1 VAGSIVTAGTPVTVG
16 DDGGA
21 TPVEEIGPRA
31 FDTGVR
37 RRSRHRRRRG
47 RVTIV
52 VLVLILVPLLVL
64 GSGIGWFWY
73 QLGGESSGAE
83 VQVRLQRGWGVSQVA
98 EELADK
104 HVVRSALAFNI
115 YARFNGEKSFQA
127 GTYYL
132 REKLGVRG
140 AVRELKKGPR
150 INYVILKIPPGLW
163 VKQIAARVAALG
175 GGRSAQAFLDG
186 TRNNAVRS
194 IFEPADVSNLEGLLR
209 PDTYKISESQDEI
222 AILQTLVK
230 TFDTRA
236 AALGLTT
243 ANVRGYTA
251 YDIIKVASIIEAEAK
266 LDKDRQLIAS
276 VIYNRLAAKMPLQ
289 IDATVLYARGD
300 PQNRK
305 LSLKD
310 LQIKSPYNTY
320 LPNTGLPPTPIAA
333 VSDKSLLAAM
343 APADTTYLYYVIA
356 GKDGHHA
363 FSSTAEQ
370 WQRDVAAARQQG
382 LL

>member
-1 VAGSIVTAGTPVTVG
+1 
-16 DDGGA
+16 
-21 TPVEEIGPRA
+21 
-31 FDTGVR
+31 VR
-37 RRSRHRRRRG
+37 
-47 RVTIV
+47 
-52 VLVLILVPLLVL
+52 
-64 GSGIGWFWY
+64 
-73 QLGGESSGAE
+73 
-83 VQVRLQRGWGVSQVA
+83 VRLQGGWGVSQVA
-98 EELADK
+98 DELAAKD
-104 HVVRSALAFNI
+104 VVRSALAFNI

-127 GTYYL
+127 GTYDL

-150 INYVILKIPPGLW
+150 INYVVLEIPPGLW

-175 GGRSAQAFLDG
+175 GGRNAQAFLDG

-236 AALGLTT
+236 ANLGLTN

-266 LDKDRQLIAS
+266 LDVDRPLIAS
-276 VIYNRLAAKMPLQ
+276 VIYNRLAAHMPLQ

-300 PQNRK
+300 PKNRK

-320 LPNTGLPPTPIAA
+320 LPNTALPPTPISA

-370 WQRDVAAARQQG
+370 WQRDVEAARQQG

>member
-1 VAGSIVTAGTPVTVG
+1 MTTDDGGT

-21 TPVEEIGPRA
+21 YAP
-31 FDTGVR
+31 DTGVR
-37 RRSRHRRRRG
+37 RRARPRRRRG
-47 RVTIV
+47 RVTAV
-52 VLVLILVPLLVL
+52 VLVLVLVPLVVL
-64 GSGIGWFWY
+64 GSGVGWFLY
-73 QLGGESSGAE
+73 QLGGESSGAKVE
-83 VQVRLQRGWGVSQVA
+83 VHLDRGWGVAQVA
-98 EELADK
+98 DELAKK

-115 YARFNGEKSFQA
+115 YARFNGENSFQA
-127 GTYYL
+127 GTYDL
-132 REKLGVRG
+132 RESLGVKA
-140 AVRELKKGPR
+140 AVRELKKGPH
-150 INYVILKIPPGLW
+150 IDYVVLKIPPGLW
-163 VKQIAARVAALG
+163 LKQIAARVADLG
-175 GGRSAQAFLDG
+175 GGRSAQNFLDG

-194 IFEPADVSNLEGLLR
+194 TFEPDDVSSLEGLLR

-230 TFDTRA
+230 TFDSHA
-236 AALGLTT
+236 EKLGLAT
-243 ANVRGYTA
+243 ANVQGHTA
-251 YDIIKVASIIEAEAK
+251 YDIIKVASIIESEAK
-266 LDKDRQLIAS
+266 VDQDRQLIAS
-276 VIYNRLAAKMPLQ
+276 VIYNRLAANMPLQ

-300 PQNRK
+300 PKNRT

-310 LQIKSPYNTY
+310 LEIKSPYNTY

-343 APADTTYLYYVIA
+343 APATTDYLYYVLA

-370 WQRDVAAARQQG
+370 WQRDVDAARAQG

>member
-1 VAGSIVTAGTPVTVG
+1 MTVG
-16 DDGGA
+16 DSGGT
-21 TPVEEIGPRA
+21 TPVDENGPRG

-37 RRSRHRRRRG
+37 RRTRRRRRRG
-47 RVTIV
+47 RTTIV
-52 VLVLILVPLLVL
+52 ILVLILVPLLAI

-73 QLGGESSGAE
+73 ELGGASSGAK
-83 VQVRLQRGWGVSQVA
+83 VQVRLERGWGVSEVA
-98 EELADK
+98 DELAAK

-127 GTYYL
+127 GTYDL

-140 AVRELKKGPR
+140 AVRALKKGPR
-150 INYVILKIPPGLW
+150 IDYVVLKIPPGLW
-163 VKQIAARVAALG
+163 IQQIAARVAALG

-194 IFEPADVSNLEGLLR
+194 QFEPADVSNLEGLLR

-222 AILQTLVK
+222 AILQTMADI
-230 TFDTRA
+230 FDDRA
-236 AALGLTT
+236 AKLGLTN
-243 ANVRGYTA
+243 ANVQGHGA

-266 LDKDRQLIAS
+266 VDQDRQLIAS
-276 VIYNRLAAKMPLQ
+276 VIYNRLAKGMPLQ

-300 PQNRK
+300 PKNRK
-305 LSLKD
+305 LSLED
-310 LQIKSPYNTY
+310 LEIKSPYNTY
-320 LPNTGLPPTPIAA
+320 LQPGLPPTPIAA

-343 APADTTYLYYVIA
+343 APAATDFLYYVLA

-363 FSSTAEQ
+363 FSSTPEQ
-370 WQRDVAAARQQG
+370 WQRDVEAARQKG

>member
-1 VAGSIVTAGTPVTVG
+1 MTVG

-21 TPVEEIGPRA
+21 PPVEEIRPRPI
-31 FDTGVR
+31 DSGVR
-37 RRSRHRRRRG
+37 RSRYRRRRG

-52 VLVLILVPLLVL
+52 VLGLILVPLLAL
-64 GSGIGWFWY
+64 GSGVGWFWY

-132 REKLGVRG
+132 REQLGVRG

-150 INYVILKIPPGLW
+150 INYVILKITPGMW

-175 GGRSAQAFLDG
+175 GGRSAQSFLDG

-222 AILQTLVK
+222 AVLQTLVK
-230 TFDTRA
+230 TFDQHAT
-236 AALGLTT
+236 ALGLAT

-251 YDIIKVASIIEAEAK
+251 YDIIKVASIIESEAK

-300 PQNRK
+300 PNNRK

-363 FSSTAEQ
+363 FSSTPEQ
-370 WQRDVAAARQQG
+370 WQRDVAAARAQG

>member
-1 VAGSIVTAGTPVTVG
+1 MT
-16 DDGGA
+16 DDDDR
-21 TPVEEIGPRA
+21 PRA
-31 FDTGVR
+31 YGTGVR
-37 RRSRHRRRRG
+37 RRPRRRRG
-47 RVTIV
+47 RVTAV
-52 VLVLILVPLLVL
+52 VLVLVLVPLLVL

-73 QLGGESSGAE
+73 QLGGESSGAK
-83 VQVRLQRGWGVSQVA
+83 VQVRLERGWGVSEVA
-98 EELADK
+98 DELAAK

-127 GTYYL
+127 GTYDL

-140 AVRELKKGPR
+140 AVRALKEGPR
-150 INYVILKIPPGLW
+150 IDYVVLKIPPGLW

-194 IFEPADVSNLEGLLR
+194 TFEPADVSNLEGLLR

-222 AILQTLVK
+222 AILQTLAK
-230 TFDTRA
+230 TFDERA
-236 AALGLTT
+236 TKLGLAT
-243 ANVRGYTA
+243 ANVQGHGA
-251 YDIIKVASIIEAEAK
+251 YDIIKVASIIESEAK
-266 LDKDRQLIAS
+266 VDVDRQLIAS
-276 VIYNRLAAKMPLQ
+276 VIYNRLAANMPLQ

-300 PQNRK
+300 PKNRR
-305 LSLKD
+305 LSAKD
-310 LQIKSPYNTY
+310 LQNPSPYNTY
-320 LPNTGLPPTPIAA
+320 THTGLPPTPISAP
-333 VSDKSLLAAM
+333 SDKSLLAAM
-343 APADTTYLYYVIA
+343 APADTNFLYYVLA

-370 WQRDVAAARQQG
+370 WQKDVDAARAQG